1 MPPNNKTNKSSK
13 YLDIFDQSVNLSKH
27 NNKQAKKIKLVK
39 PKVESNTMNETFA
52 QSQASEKKSEAQKDK
67 QHEEILKKDL
77 IAIKGTIFVCK
88 ICGQKSKNQDFI
100 MKHVGTH
107 LKEIM

>member
-1 MPPNNKTNKSSK
+1 
-13 YLDIFDQSVNLSKH
+13 
-27 NNKQAKKIKLVK
+27 
-39 PKVESNTMNETFA
+39 MNETFA

-107 LKEIM
+107 LKGTMRVNLKAHTQQ